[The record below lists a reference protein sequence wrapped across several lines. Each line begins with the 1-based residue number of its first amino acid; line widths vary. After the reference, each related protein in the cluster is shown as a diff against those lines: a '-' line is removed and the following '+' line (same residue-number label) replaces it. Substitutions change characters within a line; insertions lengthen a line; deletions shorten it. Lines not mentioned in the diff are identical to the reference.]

1 MKALLLNDF
10 QRWCSEFLDQF
21 SDLIIEQPLNNP
33 VTISEI
39 ILTFFNGWI
48 ERTSQNVWRSQRNLE
63 FEKNW
68 EAKGIPNNFDQI
80 TENVTRFQTIFD
92 ETWKMF

>member
-1 MKALLLNDF
+1 MFECKKERNVFMKVLMKALLLNDF

-39 ILTFFNGWI
+39 ILTFFNG
-48 ERTSQNVWRSQRNLE
+48 
-63 FEKNW
+63 
-68 EAKGIPNNFDQI
+68 
-80 TENVTRFQTIFD
+80 
-92 ETWKMF
+92 